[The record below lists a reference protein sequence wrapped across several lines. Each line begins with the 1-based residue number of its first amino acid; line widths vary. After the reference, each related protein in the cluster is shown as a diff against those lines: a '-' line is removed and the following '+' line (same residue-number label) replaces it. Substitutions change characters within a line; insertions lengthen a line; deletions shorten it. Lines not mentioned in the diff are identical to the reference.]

1 MPPVKMN
8 ELGPN
13 YAGYYK
19 HKISELLSGN
29 EDPFAHS
36 RNQDSNSF
44 ANIPSMKT
52 RTEDLGNAFRNV
64 GDSLCDGSLPL
75 FSDGIGA
82 GLSSFQKDRL
92 QSLLVQCVDQ
102 INQEVDEMLPHVYQ
116 VSAFQESLKG
126 ASASSSSSTAEQEGN
141 SISNMQKM
149 PSSPNSKSAGKW
161 DIIDHHLSYG
171 PENPEKQGP
180 VEISGVKSDENVKSH
195 SSALLSKLGQME
207 QQLEELLN
215 VVMSC
220 CRPMFFDEKVELC
233 HRIRKLPC
241 DNLYRL
247 IEILRPKKASTESD
261 DIQVDLEMEDNAT
274 LWRLHFYTE
283 MVTKS
288 RKIH

>member
-161 DIIDHHLSYG
+161 DIIDHHLSYR

-195 SSALLSKLGQME
+195 SSALLSKVIIAFL
-207 QQLEELLN
+207 
-215 VVMSC
+215 
-220 CRPMFFDEKVELC
+220 PMFFDEKVELC